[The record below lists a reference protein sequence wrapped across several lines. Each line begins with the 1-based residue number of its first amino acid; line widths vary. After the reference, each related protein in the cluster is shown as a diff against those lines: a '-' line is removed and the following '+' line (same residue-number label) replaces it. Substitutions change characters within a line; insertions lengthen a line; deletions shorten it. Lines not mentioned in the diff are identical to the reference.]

1 MSGLDPID
9 AKPMFRSEPQTRVN
23 YLATMARAPFALHFA
38 ACPDNP
44 SAQPSKRGAMTKPFL
59 TQTLTIEPGWIDY
72 NDHLNMGY
80 YTVLFDRAA
89 DEAFEGFGFGQDY
102 ISRTN
107 HTTFSGE
114 FHLRYL
120 REVKLGD
127 RLRSTFYLIDYD
139 EKRFHTFQELYHE
152 DGWISATG
160 EGLTLHVNLDGPKV
174 TPMPDDIMARIKSM
188 ADTHAAQ
195 PRPDGI
201 SRRVGIPRKG

>member
-1 MSGLDPID
+1 MT
-9 AKPMFRSEPQTRVN
+9 EPV
-23 YLATMARAPFALHFA
+23 
-38 ACPDNP
+38 
-44 SAQPSKRGAMTKPFL
+44 PFL
-59 TQTLTIEPGWIDY
+59 SSWLSIEPEWIDY
-72 NDHLNMGY
+72 NNHLNMGY

-89 DEAFEGFGFGQDY
+89 DEVFEDFGFGQDY
-102 ISRTN
+102 INRTN

-127 RLRSTFYLIDYD
+127 KLRSTFYLIDYD

-174 TPMPDDIMARIKSM
+174 APMPTPILDRISAMAEDHARIK
-188 ADTHAAQ
+188 
-195 PRPDGI
+195 RPDG
-201 SRRVGIPRKG
+201 VGRQIGIKRKT

>member
-1 MSGLDPID
+1 MS
-9 AKPMFRSEPQTRVN
+9 V
-23 YLATMARAPFALHFA
+23 
-38 ACPDNP
+38 
-44 SAQPSKRGAMTKPFL
+44 PFL
-59 TQTLTIEPGWIDY
+59 SSWLEIEPGWIDY
-72 NDHLNMGY
+72 NNHLNMGY

-89 DEAFEGFGFGQDY
+89 DEVFEALGFGTDY
-102 ISRTN
+102 ISATN

-174 TPMPDDIMARIKSM
+174 APMPEDIHQRIAAMTEEHARLPI
-188 ADTHAAQ
+188 
-195 PRPDGI
+195 PEGVGRRIGI
-201 SRRVGIPRKG
+201 VRK